1 MCRGNRKR
9 DVSTMVTYSH
19 ASTPLG
25 QSERAYYLSYFIK
38 VDTSLFS
45 KRVPRLLWALTWF
58 GANLKTRKQRR
69 QGYCYL
75 RGFSSISL
83 PPNLHTCMLPKMPFA
98 SVSSVYRGSHSA
110 SYTIPL
116 LTPFTILNRTLL
128 TLLITIWL
136 QGYIRSHNPLDNA
149 AMRKARRCFLYL
161 IVTIRMILTN

>member
-83 PPNLHTCMLPKMPFA
+83 PPNLHTCMLGYNGTLRHDLVSGLHCSA
-98 SVSSVYRGSHSA
+98 NSRTAGSVAVVSAEKLRPVLRIEHLPPAVSVIYSWIKAIDYS
-110 SYTIPL
+110 
-116 LTPFTILNRTLL
+116 
-128 TLLITIWL
+128 
-136 QGYIRSHNPLDNA
+136 LD
-149 AMRKARRCFLYL
+149 
-161 IVTIRMILTN
+161 